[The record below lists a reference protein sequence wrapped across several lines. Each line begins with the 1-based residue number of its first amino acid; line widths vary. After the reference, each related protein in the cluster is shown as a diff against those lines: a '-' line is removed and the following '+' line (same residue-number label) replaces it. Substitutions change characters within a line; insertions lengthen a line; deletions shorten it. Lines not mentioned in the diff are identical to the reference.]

1 MQPRGFSKCK
11 GEYMPIILKNNEIQ
25 QEVEKLKKEN
35 ARLKAALSE
44 SEFECQRLVI
54 INSNLETQLNEA
66 NRELGKNIQVLQSLK
81 GEIEELVDNLKN
93 TKQ

>member
-11 GEYMPIILKNNEIQ
+11 GEYMPIIQKNEIQ